1 MNDYGKHGRRGRM
14 AGSKISKNFTFE
26 EFTKSDT
33 ATRYRINNAITD
45 WEVRDNIIA
54 LVENLLQP
62 LRDAWGN
69 PLFINSGYRS
79 KELNAKVGGV
89 ATSQHCKGQAAD
101 VGCSDPLAL
110 ARLVKKLGL
119 TYDQAILYPSFL
131 HLSYKKEGENRNQI
145 LYSPKYKGPKL

>member
-1 MNDYGKHGRRGRM
+1 M
-14 AGSKISKNFTFE
+14 AGGKISKNFTFE
-26 EFTKSDT
+26 EFTKCDS

-101 VGCSDPLAL
+101 VGCSDPLSL

-119 TYDQAILYPSFL
+119 TYDQMGVYASFV
-131 HLSYKKEGENRNQI
+131 HLSYRRDGRNRGQI
-145 LYSPKYKGPKL
+145 FYGKNWRGPRDL